1 MTSRR
6 AIVTDIERDLKGFQE
21 PQARGA
27 SNTPGA
33 QDSVGGR
40 GTTQAASTQLETHGV
55 QLRHCDQILTLA
67 VGRLRCSPCAYSEA
81 IIAVI
86 MTAMPLPSPP
96 LCRFPGGTAQ
106 STDVQGGG
114 SRRGASPWHCARH
127 FCLPPQNGGQQG
139 RYLIFFR
146 GLWQPTE

>member
-67 VGRLRCSPCAYSEA
+67 AGRLRCSPCAYSEA

-96 LCRFPGGTAQ
+96 LCRFPGGGQRKALTFRAAEA
-106 STDVQGGG
+106 GGVRHPG
-114 SRRGASPWHCARH
+114 IVPGTSACPRKTGDSRGD
-127 FCLPPQNGGQQG
+127 
-139 RYLIFFR
+139 I
-146 GLWQPTE
+146 